1 MNKNK
6 TQRILSLVLA
16 LTFLLSGATLA
27 VSAEENVLLTAPVLT
42 VSPEAGTQGGSASD
56 SVTDATIDDVREI
69 LDSDSY
75 DEYRAA
81 HCIAETKVVDGV
93 KTTTYTWRTES
104 GKEEIVIDAI
114 ADLYAEGTD
123 AEYKIETYDGVEALY
138 TPSSGTVAWKVAIPE
153 TARYSIVIEYYAVH
167 KTSDGTVVS
176 KATDV
181 ERIFRINSA
190 VPFLEARYLRLPKT
204 YTNNYVDGELMAK
217 DASAAADLLAKAK
230 AAGFEVM
237 TEIREDGKTYLL
249 CEMPEV
255 WTSDMHAF
263 CEETGLRFFSL
274 DIDKNE
280 IRPTIMQDP
289 TWSTYEIHDGNGY
302 YAESFEFVFEK
313 SDETI
318 VSLTGV
324 NEPMAIKSIRLVPHE
339 SYKTMEELEAG
350 FPQTAGTDKV
360 QLEGEYPCS
369 TSSQTVYPM
378 EDTRSALTNP
388 ISTAHTFLNTIGGV
402 GGEKWV
408 SSGQTVSYKFSVK
421 ESGVYNIVARFS
433 QSTLDGMYA
442 SRSLGITTNY
452 TEDEYKA
459 KFGNLNG
466 FYDGVPCVE
475 ASRLRFDYSA
485 KWQTKVLSDGVT
497 DLSFYF
503 EKGVEYKLDFVVT
516 LGSMGALVGQVEDAL
531 EVINA
536 DYLNI
541 LKLTGAEP
549 DDYRDYGFKRV
560 MPDVV
565 EDLRKKGEL
574 LYSLVA
580 ELENMSG
587 IKGSM
592 AATLE
597 KVAWLLDR
605 MGKDPE
611 NEIARNLA
619 QFKSYIG
626 SLGTWISDAKSQP
639 LQIDYLVIQGKGEKL
654 PRAEANFFQSFGH
667 EISSFFQSFF
677 RNYDRMGATEEYDK
691 NDKSVVEVWLAYGR
705 DQTQVIRNL
714 VNNEFT
720 PEYGVPVNLKLV
732 AAGTLLPSILAKSGP
747 DVYIGLDQS
756 SVINYAIRG
765 ALVPIEDC
773 EGFEELCI
781 NEETREFNEAAMI
794 VLGIEDAAKEMHYYG
809 LPETQAFNMMFVR
822 KDILAELDLD
832 IPKTWDDVLAAIPIL
847 QANNMQ
853 IGMHTDY
860 KIFMYQ
866 MGGELFADDGM
877 RINLDSNT
885 GLEAFELMC
894 SLYTNYS
901 FPYTYD
907 FANRFRTG
915 EMPIGFSGYTDTY
928 NQLKVFATEIE
939 GLWGMYPM
947 PGTQDAYGNINNCT
961 VSTATA
967 NVMITGCENV
977 EDSWDFMRWYSG
989 TSCQEQYSNEMVAL
1003 LGPSAKHPTANIAA
1017 LEGLPWSADE
1027 LKEIKLQFNNLASI
1041 PNYPGTY
1048 IIDRYTNF
1056 AFLAAYNDG
1065 EDPVV
1070 ELLSYITT
1078 INKEITRKRSEFDLE
1093 TLDYV
1098 GQKLS
1103 EKRLGQALTL
1113 LREGE
1118 IGIEIGVKQDDGEVV
1133 LQTVQHVI
1141 SDSIKKQYES
1151 EFDTM
1156 ISELSKAAD
1165 TDNKISEEKQMSIL
1179 ESCIKTMEDIRSAT
1193 GDNAGIVKAIELMN
1207 DALEA
1212 LISYQ
1217 ER

>member
-1 MNKNK
+1 MNKK
-6 TQRILSLVLA
+6 RTQRILSLVLA

-27 VSAEENVLLTAPVLT
+27 VSAEQDTLLMAPALT
-42 VSPEAGTQGGSASD
+42 VTPEASKGND
-56 SVTDATIDDVREI
+56 SITDATIDDVREI
-69 LDSDSY
+69 LNSKSY
-75 DEYRAA
+75 DKYRNE
-81 HCIAETKVVDGV
+81 HCVEDTKVVDGE
-93 KTTTYTWRTES
+93 KITTYTWKVDP
-104 GKEEIVIDAI
+104 GKETIVIDAI
-114 ADLYAEGTD
+114 ADLYAEGTN
-123 AEYKIETYDGVEALY
+123 AAFEIETYDGVEALY
-138 TPSSGTVAWKVAIPE
+138 TPSSGTVSWKVAIPE
-153 TARYSIVIEYYAVH
+153 TARYSIEIEYYAVH
-167 KTSDGTVVS
+167 KTNDGTVVS
-176 KATDV
+176 KATNV

-190 VPFLEARYLRLPKT
+190 IPFLEARYLVLPKT
-204 YTNNYVDGELMAK
+204 YTNNYAEGEIFAK
-217 DASAAADLLAKAK
+217 DEQNAADLLARAK
-230 AAGFEVM
+230 EVGLSA
-237 TEIREDGKTYLL
+237 TSEVREDGTYIL
-249 CEMPEV
+249 CAFPEC
-255 WTSDMHAF
+255 WNSDVIDF
-263 CEETGLRFFSL
+263 CNETGLRFFTR

-280 IRPTIMQDP
+280 IRPTISQSP
-289 TWSTYEIHDGNGY
+289 EWRTYEIHDGNGY
-302 YAESFEFVFEK
+302 YSESFEFVFEK
-313 SDETI
+313 SDETVI
-318 VSLTGV
+318 SLTGV
-324 NEPMAIKSIRLVPHE
+324 NEPMAIKSIKLVPHK
-339 SYKTMEELEAG
+339 SYVPLSQMVAQYPDKV
-350 FPQTAGTDKV
+350 GTDKV
-360 QLEGEYPCS
+360 QLEGEYPYS

-388 ISTAHTFLNTIGGV
+388 ISTSHALLNSIGGV

-408 SSGQTVSYKFSVK
+408 SSGQTISYKFSVK
-421 ESGVYNIVARFS
+421 ESGIYNIVARFS

-442 SRSLGITTNY
+442 SRSLGIYTDY
-452 TEDEYKA
+452 TEEEYKE

-466 FYDGVPCVE
+466 YYNGVPCTE
-475 ASRLRFDYSA
+475 ATKLRFDYST
-485 KWQTKVLSDGVT
+485 KWQTKILSDGQT

-516 LGSMGALVGQVEDAL
+516 LGSMGTLVAQVEDAL
-531 EVINA
+531 EAINS

-565 EDLRKKGEL
+565 EDLGKKGEL
-574 LYSLVA
+574 LYSLVE
-580 ELENMSG
+580 ELEKMSG

-597 KVAWLLDR
+597 KVAWLLER

-611 NEIARNLA
+611 AEIARNLT

-626 SLGTWISDAKSQP
+626 SLGTWISDAKTQP
-639 LQIDYLVIQGKGEKL
+639 LQFDYLLIQGTDQSVPKG
-654 PRAEANFFQSFGH
+654 EANFFQSFGH

-677 RNYDRMGATEEYDK
+677 RNYDRMGAKEIYDE
-691 NDKSVVEVWLAYGR
+691 NDKSIVEAWLAYGR
-705 DQTQVIRNL
+705 DQSQVIRNL

-720 PEYGVPVNLKLV
+720 PESGVPVNLKLV

-747 DVYIGLDQS
+747 DVYIGLDQT

-765 ALVPIEDC
+765 ALLPIEDC
-773 EGFEELCI
+773 EGFEELCLD
-781 NEETREFNEAAMI
+781 EETRQFNEAAMI
-794 VLGIEDAAKEMHYYG
+794 VLGIEDAAEEMHYYG
-809 LPETQAFNMMFVR
+809 LPETQSFNMMFVR

-860 KIFMYQ
+860 KIFLYQ

-915 EMPIGFSGYTDTY
+915 EMPIGFSIYTATY

-947 PGTQDAYGNINNCT
+947 PGIEDKYGNINNCA

-967 NVMITGCENV
+967 IVMITGCENV
-977 EDSWDFMRWYSG
+977 DGAWKFMKWHSG
-989 TSCQEQYSNEMVAL
+989 ESCQEQYSNEMVAI
-1003 LGPSAKHPTANIAA
+1003 LGPSAKHPTANLNA

-1041 PNYPGTY
+1041 PNYPGYY
-1048 IIDRYTNF
+1048 ILERYTNF

-1065 EDPVV
+1065 ADPVE

-1078 INKEITRKRSEFDLE
+1078 INKEITRQRGEFDLE
-1093 TLDYV
+1093 TLDYI
-1098 GQKLS
+1098 GQTLA
-1103 EKRLGQALTL
+1103 EKRLSQALTFL
-1113 LREGE
+1113 KDGRLPIDIGVEQENGE
-1118 IGIEIGVKQDDGEVV
+1118 IKLETIYY
-1133 LQTVQHVI
+1133 TI
-1141 SDSIKKQYES
+1141 SDSVKKQYAS
-1151 EFDTM
+1151 EFETM

-1165 TDNKISEEKQMSIL
+1165 TDNKISQEKQMSIL
-1179 ESCIKTMEDIRSAT
+1179 SDCIATMEALSVNQD
-1193 GDNAGIVKAIELMN
+1193 DVAGVMKAIGLMQ
-1207 DALEA
+1207 DALNA

-1217 ER
+1217 E